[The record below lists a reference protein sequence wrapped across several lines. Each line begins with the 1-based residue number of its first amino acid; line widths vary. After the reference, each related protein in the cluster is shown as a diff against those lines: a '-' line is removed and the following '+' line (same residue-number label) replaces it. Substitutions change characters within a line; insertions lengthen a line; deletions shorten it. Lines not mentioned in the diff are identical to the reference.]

1 MSRNYERKKLEK
13 RYERLLAKKRKEAE
27 EEKRRQEELK
37 LSRQLKFADCI
48 ENIDDTEA
56 RFIRYFKV
64 IYQGTM
70 IKKLRFVNR

>member
-48 ENIDDTEA
+48 ENIEDTEA
-56 RFIRYFKV
+56 RFISYFE
-64 IYQGTM
+64 M
-70 IKKLRFVNR
+70 ISQNDLQIIKSLVC

>member
-48 ENIDDTEA
+48 ENIDDTES
-56 RFIRYFKV
+56 RFINNFVVIKEVTMFKMV
-64 IYQGTM
+64 C
-70 IKKLRFVNR
+70 